1 VTGLAEATTYHY
13 RACTRNAAGGG
24 LCGATRTLTTTQ
36 GRDSVHGLGVSF
48 ELPEQFVIIA
58 VDIHASA
65 AANGSSPVG
74 EASRAPGLYYPQ
86 RWDVGPVTCLRA
98 VGDMA
103 TVGFVADDSQDA
115 LPPVNLVI
123 YVDDNGAAGDRFA
136 VDLVAGTPSTCPHPD
151 DLTEAAWQTLIR
163 GDLVVHDHP

>member
-1 VTGLAEATTYHY
+1 
-13 RACTRNAAGGG
+13 
-24 LCGATRTLTTTQ
+24 
-36 GRDSVHGLGVSF
+36 
-48 ELPEQFVIIA
+48 
-58 VDIHASA
+58 
-65 AANGSSPVG
+65 
-74 EASRAPGLYYPQ
+74 
-86 RWDVGPVTCLRA
+86 
-98 VGDMA
+98 MA